1 MSPTKPSFA
10 ESVRG
15 SLKEIF
21 DPKKIPWVFL
31 VLTIAAIVVQLNPG
45 WESRLIYDRTAVA
58 QGETWRL
65 WTGHLVHFG
74 WPHFIADAGLFLILG
89 RLLERQHPAASY
101 VSLLFMPLA
110 IAVAM
115 YWGDPSMVRYGGL
128 SAINFGLLVF
138 LALQGWQKNWVDWFW
153 PVVFSIYVLE
163 IVVEAKSRHGTG
175 GGMIQFSDSSIRV
188 ATMAHVGGAIFGAFL
203 WAIGFLRNNS
213 ARRSRPPGGNRPA
226 K

>member
-1 MSPTKPSFA
+1 MSPTRASFA

-15 SLKEIF
+15 NLKEIF

-31 VLTIAAIVVQLNPG
+31 ILTIAAAAVQLDPA
-45 WESRLIYDRTAVA
+45 SQSHLIYDRTAVTH
-58 QGETWRL
+58 GETWRI

-89 RLLERQHPAASY
+89 RLLERPYPIASY
-101 VSLLFMPLA
+101 SSLIFMPLA
-110 IAVAM
+110 IAVAL
-115 YWGDPSMVRYGGL
+115 YWGDPAMVRYGGL
-128 SAINFGLLVF
+128 SAVNFGLLVF
-138 LALQGWQKNWVDWFW
+138 LALQGWQRNWIDWFW
-153 PVVFSIYVLE
+153 PAVFSIYVLE

-203 WAIGFLRNNS
+203 WAT
-213 ARRSRPPGGNRPA
+213 
-226 K
+226 